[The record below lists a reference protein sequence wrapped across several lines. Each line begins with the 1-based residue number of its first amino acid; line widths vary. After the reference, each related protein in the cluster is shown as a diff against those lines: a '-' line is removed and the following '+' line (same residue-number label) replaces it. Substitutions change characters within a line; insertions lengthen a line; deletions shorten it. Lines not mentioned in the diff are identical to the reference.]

1 MGGFGHD
8 YSRKDTTIQP
18 CSIAVWGWAGSGRRM
33 ARGASAHG
41 FGWGRGGG
49 IQRSKDTAIFAPK
62 ARSCA
67 NWKSHLSFNKVT
79 GRGNLKTVRDV
90 KGKGGLLSVLCV
102 PSRLGKLEGSPLS
115 DAHITLITSSL
126 YKTRSI
132 GMTETAYLF
141 AFHFILLYC
150 FACIVLVFSSV
161 GSERCE

>member
-1 MGGFGHD
+1 MGG
-8 YSRKDTTIQP
+8 
-18 CSIAVWGWAGSGRRM
+18 
-33 ARGASAHG
+33 
-41 FGWGRGGG
+41 GGG
-49 IQRSKDTAIFAPK
+49 EIQRSKDTAIFAPK

-90 KGKGGLLSVLCV
+90 KGKGDLLSVLCV

-132 GMTETAYLF
+132 GMTRLPTFLL
-141 AFHFILLYC
+141 FILFCYIALRVLYSC
-150 FACIVLVFSSV
+150 FLRQGPNVVNKSGGHCSISR
-161 GSERCE
+161 G